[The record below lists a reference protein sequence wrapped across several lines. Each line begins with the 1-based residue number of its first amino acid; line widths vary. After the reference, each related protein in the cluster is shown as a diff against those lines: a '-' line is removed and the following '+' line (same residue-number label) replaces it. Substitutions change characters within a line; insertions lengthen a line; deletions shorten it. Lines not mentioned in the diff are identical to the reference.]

1 MACKC
6 KKKRKEECKE
16 GVPAWVVTYGDMMTL
31 LLCFFVLLAAFSE
44 LKKEDEYQRA
54 VDAVQEAFGY
64 VGGDGTIPVK
74 DIPTRSMIQ
83 ILEKL
88 ALQSQTKTRRSQ
100 NEIEG
105 MAGRFT
111 RVKRVREGLIF
122 MIGGNSVFDPESAEL
137 KPQVREDL
145 LTIGKLL
152 AGRDNKI
159 AIRGHADSKTL
170 SPTSPWE
177 DLDELSYARAH
188 AVKQFLVEETGLAEQ
203 RIYLEARGDSEPL
216 RPRAASPND
225 QQVNRRVEIILTEAV
240 VEDFNSDPNFTDPS
254 NARGG

>member
-1 MACKC
+1 
-6 KKKRKEECKE
+6 
-16 GVPAWVVTYGDMMTL
+16 
-31 LLCFFVLLAAFSE
+31 
-44 LKKEDEYQRA
+44 
-54 VDAVQEAFGY
+54 
-64 VGGDGTIPVK
+64 
-74 DIPTRSMIQ
+74 MIQ

-111 RVKRVREGLIF
+111 RVKRVREGLVF
-122 MIGGNSVFDPESAEL
+122 VVGGNSVFDPESAEL
-137 KPQVREDL
+137 KPQIKEDL
-145 LTIGKLL
+145 RAIGKLL
-152 AGRDNKI
+152 AGRDNKV

-170 SPTSPWE
+170 SPGSQWE

-188 AVKQFLVEETGLAEQ
+188 AIKQFLVMESGLNER
-203 RIYLEARGDSEPL
+203 RIYLEARGDAEPL
-216 RPRAASPND
+216 RPRAASPTD